1 MTRLIGNVIIFL
13 GFAIGIYL
21 GVYIMLYGGII
32 QIIEAI
38 NPINSKDIAI
48 GVIKV
53 LFSGLGF
60 YIPFIFGYCF
70 GQAIK
75 YN

>member
-1 MTRLIGNVIIFL
+1 MTRLIGNIVIFL
-13 GFAIGIYL
+13 GFAIGVYL
-21 GVYIMLYGGII
+21 GAYIMLYGGIV

-48 GVIKV
+48 GIIKV

-60 YIPFIFGYCF
+60 YIPFMFGYCF